1 VVIADRGRRDL
12 IRRDVVTERGVRPAD
27 ILARQLARDR
37 RRIVYEKQ
45 NPANEPEM
53 VTASS
58 DLPQRCLT
66 LRVTVPLQ
74 PAPAPPTAAG
84 APAPPIK
91 FPLGWLLDHGA
102 PPIQYR
108 AIADVARLP
117 GAASDP
123 MSALPYGYLPAVRL
137 ALSQRADGEW
147 GPSMLGLGKGDWFE
161 GVGTINAVRRLL
173 EYGWDRESPP
183 LARVRRLLFR
193 LLAEDEDPAYLFEF
207 AGKPEEEDMARRGR
221 AILREAAA
229 SALAQA
235 GYELDPRLRG
245 AARRIIER
253 INAYLK
259 TLPVAG
265 MRPAWV
271 RVGNRQVL
279 PPEATPP
286 SMYAIVMLA
295 FMPQFR
301 SEYHEHVERLYQF
314 LTQPLPRQESAQL
327 VGGTPILQPHLVL
340 GDLLPH
346 RNAVDAD
353 VPFAL
358 VWLEMLARL
367 GFMRRNENWSRLF
380 ERFLDD
386 RDRQGVWHPHKG
398 QTSPKS
404 GHPLAWPGY
413 PLEESTAGDERS
425 ADVTFRLGLIAR
437 LTGRSIELI

>member
-1 VVIADRGRRDL
+1 
-12 IRRDVVTERGVRPAD
+12 
-27 ILARQLARDR
+27 
-37 RRIVYEKQ
+37 
-45 NPANEPEM
+45 
-53 VTASS
+53 VTA
-58 DLPQRCLT
+58 
-66 LRVTVPLQ
+66 PLQ
-74 PAPAPPTAAG
+74 PAPTQPTATG
-84 APAPPIK
+84 APAPPVK

-117 GAASDP
+117 GATSDP
-123 MSALPYGYLPAVRL
+123 ISALPYGHLPAVRF
-137 ALSQRADGEW
+137 AVMQHADGEW
-147 GPSMLGLGKGDWFE
+147 GPSMLGLPRGESLE
-161 GVGTINAVRRLL
+161 GAGTINVVRRML

-193 LLAEDEDPAYLFEF
+193 LLAEDEDPAFLFEF
-207 AGKPEEEDMARRGR
+207 AGNPEEEDMARRGR

-229 SALAQA
+229 AALAHA
-235 GYELDPRLRG
+235 GYEHDPRLRG

-253 INAYLK
+253 VNAYLK
-259 TLPVAG
+259 LLPTTG
-265 MRPAWV
+265 MRPSWV
-271 RVGNRQVL
+271 RFGNRQVL
-279 PPEATPP
+279 PPEAAPP

-301 SEYHEHVERLYQF
+301 SEFHEHVERLYQF
-314 LTQPLPRQESAQL
+314 LTQPLPRQEPAQL
-327 VGGTPILQPHLVL
+327 VGGTPVMQPHLVL

-367 GFMRRNENWSRLF
+367 GFLRRNENWSRLF

-386 RDRQGVWHPHKG
+386 RDRLGVWHPHKG
-398 QTSPKS
+398 LASPRS
-404 GHPLAWPGY
+404 SHPLAWPSY
-413 PLEESTAGDERS
+413 PLEETADGEERW

-437 LTGRSIELI
+437 LSGRPIELI

>member
-1 VVIADRGRRDL
+1 
-12 IRRDVVTERGVRPAD
+12 
-27 ILARQLARDR
+27 
-37 RRIVYEKQ
+37 
-45 NPANEPEM
+45 M
-53 VTASS
+53 
-58 DLPQRCLT
+58 
-66 LRVTVPLQ
+66 TVPLQ
-74 PAPAPPTAAG
+74 PALTPPSAAG
-84 APAPPIK
+84 APAPPVK

-108 AIADVARLP
+108 AVADVARLP
-117 GAASDP
+117 GAAGDP
-123 MSALPYGYLPAVRL
+123 TSALPYAYLPAVRL

-147 GPSMLGLGKGDWFE
+147 GASMLGIGRGDTFE
-161 GVGTINAVRRLL
+161 GIGTINAVRRLL
-173 EYGWDRESPP
+173 EYGWNPESPP
-183 LARVRRLLFR
+183 LAKVRRLLFR
-193 LLAEDEDPAYLFEF
+193 LLAEDEDPAFLFEF
-207 AGKPEEEDMARRGR
+207 AGTPEDEDMARRGR

-235 GYELDPRLRG
+235 GYEGDPRLRG

-253 INAYLK
+253 VNAYLK
-259 TLPVAG
+259 TLPVNG
-265 MRPAWV
+265 LRPAWV

-279 PPEATPP
+279 PPEAAPP
-286 SMYAIVMLA
+286 SMYAIMMLA

-327 VGGTPILQPHLVL
+327 IGTTPVMQPHLVL

-358 VWLEMLARL
+358 IWLEILARL
-367 GFMRRNENWSRLF
+367 GFLRRNENWSRLF

-386 RDRQGVWHPHKG
+386 RDRLGIWHPHKG
-398 QTSPKS
+398 MASPKS
-404 GHPLAWPGY
+404 THPLAWAAY
-413 PLEESTAGDERS
+413 PLVDESAEGDERW

-437 LTGRSIELI
+437 LSGRPIELI

>member
-1 VVIADRGRRDL
+1 
-12 IRRDVVTERGVRPAD
+12 
-27 ILARQLARDR
+27 
-37 RRIVYEKQ
+37 
-45 NPANEPEM
+45 
-53 VTASS
+53 
-58 DLPQRCLT
+58 
-66 LRVTVPLQ
+66 VTVPLQ
-74 PAPAPPTAAG
+74 PATTPPTAAG
-84 APAPPIK
+84 APAPPVK
-91 FPLGWLLDHGA
+91 FPLGWLLEHAA
-102 PPIQYR
+102 PPLQYR

-123 MSALPYGYLPAVRL
+123 IAALPYGFFPAVRL
-137 ALSQRADGEW
+137 ALSQQADGEW
-147 GPSMLGLGKGDWFE
+147 GPTMLGLGRGDLFE
-161 GVGTINAVRRLL
+161 GIGTINAVRRLL

-193 LLAEDEDPAYLFEF
+193 LLAEDEDPTYLYEF
-207 AGKPEEEDMARRGR
+207 AGQPEDEDMARRGR

-235 GYELDPRLRG
+235 GYEHDPRLRG

-253 INAYLK
+253 VNSYMK
-259 TLPVAG
+259 SLPVNG

-279 PPEATPP
+279 PPEAAPP
-286 SMYAIVMLA
+286 SIYAIMMLA

-301 SEYHEHVERLYQF
+301 SEFHEHVERLYVF
-314 LTQPLPRQESAQL
+314 LTQPLPRQESVQL
-327 VGGTPILQPHLVL
+327 VGTVPVLQPQLVL

-358 VWLEMLARL
+358 AWMEMLARL
-367 GFMRRNENWSRLF
+367 GFLRRNENWSRLF

-386 RDRQGVWHPHKG
+386 RDRFGVWHPHKG
-398 QTSPKS
+398 SGAPKS
-404 GHPLAWPGY
+404 THPLAWPSY
-413 PLEESTAGDERS
+413 PLEPAAAEGDERW

-437 LTGRSIELI
+437 LSGRPIELI

>member
-1 VVIADRGRRDL
+1 
-12 IRRDVVTERGVRPAD
+12 
-27 ILARQLARDR
+27 
-37 RRIVYEKQ
+37 
-45 NPANEPEM
+45 M
-53 VTASS
+53 VTASG
-58 DLPQRCLT
+58 DLRQRCLT

-74 PAPAPPTAAG
+74 PAPTPPTAAG
-84 APAPPIK
+84 APAPPVK
-91 FPLGWLLDHGA
+91 FPLGWLLEHGA

-117 GAASDP
+117 GAGNDP
-123 MSALPYGYLPAVRL
+123 ISALPYSYLPAVHF

-147 GPSMLGLGKGDWFE
+147 GPTMLGLGKNDSLDGI
-161 GVGTINAVRRLL
+161 GTINVVRRLL

-193 LLAEDEDPAYLFEF
+193 LLAEDDDPAFLYEF
-207 AGKPEEEDMARRGR
+207 AEKPDDEDMARRGR

-259 TLPVAG
+259 TLPTVG

-279 PPEATPP
+279 PPEAAPP
-286 SMYAIVMLA
+286 SLHAIVMLA

-301 SEYHEHVERLYQF
+301 SEFHEHVERLYQF

-327 VGGTPILQPHLVL
+327 VGGTPVMQPHLVL

-358 VWLEMLARL
+358 VWMEMLARL
-367 GFMRRNENWSRLF
+367 GFLRRNENWSRLF

-386 RDRQGVWHPHKG
+386 RDRFGVWHPHKG
-398 QTSPKS
+398 LSSPKS
-404 GHPLAWPGY
+404 THPLAWPSF
-413 PLEESTAGDERS
+413 PLHPAAEGEAQW

-437 LTGRSIELI
+437 ISGRPIELI